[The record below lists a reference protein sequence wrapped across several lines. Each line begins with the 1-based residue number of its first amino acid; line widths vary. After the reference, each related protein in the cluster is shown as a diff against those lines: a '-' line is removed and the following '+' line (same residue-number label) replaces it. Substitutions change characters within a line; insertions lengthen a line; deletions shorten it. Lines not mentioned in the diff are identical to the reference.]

1 MNDSGPRRVDNVDVR
16 RRRRSPVLVLLVA
29 ALAAFVVALSG
40 LLGGQQ
46 NIVTPSPSPT
56 ATATPTATAIPT
68 ASPVSVAT
76 TTASLPRV
84 CQEMS
89 FQTGDV
95 PIVPPLRSGQHLQLA
110 LDAVRPGPD
119 GGNRWFVR
127 FFVPAG
133 APGPAEIPLRA
144 TATGPAGP
152 LQMGAY
158 VAGPANA
165 GFGPVT
171 QPVTLHPCGSAP
183 QGTSSQLVIGAESGP
198 VRSGTYTFTW
208 NDIRLPEGGMRTE
221 TWTVTLTCELDPG
234 PARPQA
240 TLCK

>member
-1 MNDSGPRRVDNVDVR
+1 MDDSGSRRVDNVDVR
-16 RRRRSPVLVLLVA
+16 PRRRSPLLVLIVA
-29 ALAAFVVALSG
+29 ALAVLVVALALGISRSG
-40 LLGGQQ
+40 SP
-46 NIVTPSPSPT
+46 VPSASGTATPSPT
-56 ATATPTATAIPT
+56 ATATPTA
-68 ASPVSVAT
+68 SPIAVAT

-84 CQEMS
+84 CQEMR
-89 FQTGDV
+89 FQAGDL
-95 PIVPPLRSGQHLQLA
+95 PIVPPRRSGQHLQVA

-127 FFVPAG
+127 FFVPEG

-144 TATGPAGP
+144 SVTGPSGP

-165 GFGPVT
+165 GFGPLT
-171 QPVTLHPCGSAP
+171 QPVTLYPCASAP
-183 QGTSSQLVIGAESGP
+183 QGTASLVVVGAESGP
-198 VRSGTYTFTW
+198 VRSGTYTLTW
-208 NDIRLPEGGMRTE
+208 SDIRLPEGGMRTE
-221 TWTVTLTCELDPG
+221 TWTVTLTCEFDPG